1 MTAGD
6 VFFESDGG
14 LAKQPRPL
22 NVLICVPCHGAC
34 SAGFAWSL
42 ARAMSH
48 FAMLPYDGEK
58 KVDVTF
64 VRSSN
69 LPEARARL
77 VARAYELEAS
87 HILWLDSDMKF
98 PADTI
103 SRLLNHNLAVVAANY
118 PTKEIEA
125 RPTAYADDEDYVG
138 PVWSGERAEGL
149 QRVAHAGMGVML
161 TDMAVFD
168 HLSLPFFAFEP
179 QGPDFVRHVG
189 EDVYFCRKLG
199 AAGIAVHVDHDLSKQ
214 VAHIGEFEFTNFLAR
229 EAEVVKQALYQDLP

>member
-1 MTAGD
+1 MP
-6 VFFESDGG
+6 
-14 LAKQPRPL
+14 AKSSAYVPGSEGVEPPRPL

-34 SAGFAWSL
+34 AAGFSWSL

-64 VRSSN
+64 VKSSN
-69 LPEARARL
+69 LPESRARL
-77 VARAYELEAS
+77 VARAYEMEAS

-103 SRLLNHNLAVVAANY
+103 VRLLNHNLAAVGANY

-125 RPTAYADDEDYVG
+125 RPTAYVDDEDYIG
-138 PVWSGERAEGL
+138 PIWSGEKASGL
-149 QRVAHAGMGVML
+149 QRVTHCGLGVML
-161 TDMAVFD
+161 TDMRVFD
-168 HLSLPFFAFEP
+168 ALALPFFAFEP
-179 QGPDFVRHVG
+179 QAPDFVRHVG

-199 AAGIAVHVDHDLSKQ
+199 EAGIPVHIDHDLSKQ
-214 VAHIGEFEFTNFLAR
+214 VAHIGEFEYTNFLSR
-229 EAEVVKQALYQDLP
+229 EAEMVKQALYKDLP